1 MFMAVNSQPI
11 GILLPVQ
18 HGQAGYFNQSFN
30 MADQIKSNILM
41 LLKTKIGE
49 RRMNP
54 NFGSGLWNLI
64 FEFNNENL
72 TQLVESTV
80 RRDVE
85 RWLPYV
91 SILKIV
97 VGNGTVERDQNIVRV
112 SVDFISNSAGIT
124 KPQTLDVFIQQ
135 GTL

>member
-1 MFMAVNSQPI
+1 MSVNSQPI
-11 GILLPVQ
+11 GILLPVK

-30 MADQIKSNILM
+30 MIDQIKSNILM
-41 LLKTKIGE
+41 LLKTKKGE

-54 NFGSGLWNLI
+54 NFGSGLWNVL
-64 FEFNNENL
+64 FEFGDDNL
-72 TQLVESTV
+72 TQIVESTV

-91 SILKIV
+91 TITNVTIKNGNQEREQHA
-97 VGNGTVERDQNIVRV
+97 VGV
-112 SVDFISNSAGIT
+112 SVSFTVNSVGIT
-124 KPQTLDVFIQQ
+124 SPQTLDILMQQ